1 MIYQVNQ
8 NQLTAFHHLV
18 ALKDDHLL
26 KIVLAY
32 SACHRARYLRQK
44 APVKRIANYTSDVF
58 RRLADDLKGPK
69 GELNYIHLAS
79 TIMLAS
85 LKIIAPE
92 SFEGQM
98 KWETP
103 LAAAKEMI
111 RERGGWSQLKQ
122 DETGYFLQTWFA

>member
-1 MIYQVNQ
+1 
-8 NQLTAFHHLV
+8 LTAFYLSV
-18 ALKDDHLL
+18 ALEDDHLL

-44 APVKRIANYTSDVF
+44 PPVKRIATYTSDVF
-58 RRLADDLKGPK
+58 RRLADDIQGPK
-69 GELNYIHLAS
+69 GKLNYIHLAS

-111 RERGGWSQLKQ
+111 LERGGWSQLR
-122 DETGYFLQTWFA
+122 DETGHFLKTWFA